1 MVCLLYSHYNM
12 FHKMK
17 GSPTLLTKSVL
28 FIILYQDLNGHIILI
43 KVSILNRT
51 HKIPINM
58 KILD

>member
-1 MVCLLYSHYNM
+1 M